1 MKEKFSKAMGWIKAH
16 KKRSCGIAVAFL
28 LIIGVVGIGIAG
40 VYVSKGD
47 GKAAT
52 VTEKNTEKKTVK
64 ESSDSKKDTDKKKEE
79 AASDQEKKEDDEK
92 TKSTDN
98 AEGQQTTADSSSP
111 SSQTQSQQTQDTSN
125 VGSGSSGN
133 QGSSGGGSDQTYVPP
148 AEPVQP
154 DPPAEEPV
162 HTHSYT
168 IPTQEWQDKYKQ
180 EERSICNGC
189 GADITGDPWTHIEN
203 QMLAG
208 NMACGGYHSEWIKV
222 PDGQELVTVGWK
234 CSCGAAQN

>member
-79 AASDQEKKEDDEK
+79 AAFDQEKKEDDEK
-92 TKSTDN
+92 TKSADN
-98 AEGQQTTADSSSP
+98 AEGQQITADSSSA
-111 SSQTQSQQTQDTSN
+111 SSQAQSQQAQDTSN
-125 VGSGSSGN
+125 VGAGSSGN
-133 QGSSGGGSDQTYVPP
+133 AGSSGGGSNQTYVPP
-148 AEPVQP
+148 ASETQEHVHQWQQKYKDEPVWV
-154 DPPAEEPV
+154 DTSGYVSEP
-162 HTHSYT
+162 
-168 IPTQEWQDKYKQ
+168 IM
-180 EERSICNGC
+180 RCGICNE
-189 GADITGDPWTHIEN
+189 DITDNPGAHLEAHA
-203 QMLAG
+203 LAG
-208 NMACGGYHSEWIKV
+208 EGVGNAYSDTKQVWKESGYWDTQSV
-222 PDGQELVTVGWK
+222 PDGYQ
-234 CSCGAAQN
+234 CSCGDTK